1 MKIEELNTNHTG
13 NHLLSVRKL
22 CKVLFTH
29 VANLSYSQFYFAI
42 MTNISVIIMIS
53 LPFIV
58 RDPSTNAW
66 AVVYYISS
74 GISIF
79 LFLNINFNFF
89 FCPIFD
95 AQRRE
100 IMAKAMSHMIS
111 VSSITLENNELMKA
125 TPKFNLRNPQNVYA
139 WMYTRLI
146 MQSYGKRMLFRF
158 DTYIGVYLL
167 MALGLT
173 IALIYKLY
181 TVDSITLFSRPIFVQ
196 AIYFVFILLSMM
208 ATIIYLFSRV
218 NDEYEE
224 HLQVVALNEL
234 KLESEL
240 SFLFENKEEM
250 LSAGDFGDDKVKYI
264 EKEIWRRDE
273 SIKALSRVAEVLR
286 ISNELN
292 PLKVKFY
299 MKLF

>member
-1 MKIEELNTNHTG
+1 
-13 NHLLSVRKL
+13 
-22 CKVLFTH
+22 
-29 VANLSYSQFYFAI
+29 

-250 LSAGDFGDDKVKYI
+250 LSAGDVGDDKVKYI

-273 SIKALSRVAEVLR
+273 SIKALSRVSDVLR